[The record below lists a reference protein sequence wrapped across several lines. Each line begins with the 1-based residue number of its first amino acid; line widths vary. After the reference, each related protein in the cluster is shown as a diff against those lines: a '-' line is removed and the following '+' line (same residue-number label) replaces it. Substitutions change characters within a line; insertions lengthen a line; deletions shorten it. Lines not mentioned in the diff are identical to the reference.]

1 MRPGAPARP
10 IPPPF
15 RAEDGFSL
23 LEMLVSLAIF
33 SMAMGGL
40 AGLLMQNSRINR
52 ANQMSAEVQSTAR
65 NCLSMIVQVLRS
77 AGWDPRNAGFPP
89 VVVDPSPTGT
99 ANYIE
104 ALADLNEDGDT
115 SDSGEDM
122 IIRWVGTRV
131 EWRTSSDTSQPFVIL
146 ADTIS
151 NDSDGDGVAETM
163 FVPDATPNPTRVI
176 VRITAQSPA
185 PDPRSGQ
192 YIRYT
197 VSSEVVLRKTL

>member
-1 MRPGAPARP
+1 MTPGAPARATR
-10 IPPPF
+10 PPF
-15 RAEDGFSL
+15 QGEGGFSL

-40 AGLLMQNSRINR
+40 AGLLVQNSRINR

-65 NCLSMIVQVLRS
+65 NCLSMIVQVLRT

-104 ALADLNEDGDT
+104 TLADLNEDGDT
-115 SDSGEDM
+115 SDAGEDVT
-122 IIRWVGTRV
+122 IRWVGTRV

-163 FVPDATPNPTRVI
+163 FVPDATPNPTSVI